1 MVPEVENWY
10 VLGSLL
16 SAMDIQ
22 NSAIEPIEIAYFKMI
37 PWKNARKREGEKN
50 IQSQINCP
58 WPNTLIEMPKFIRI
72 QLSKYNIQI
81 GAWNITQHAEPFIL
95 F

>member
-22 NSAIEPIEIAYFKMI
+22 NSATEPKEIAYFKMI
-37 PWKNARKREGEKN
+37 PWQNARKREGEKGPE
-50 IQSQINCP
+50 I
-58 WPNTLIEMPKFIRI
+58 
-72 QLSKYNIQI
+72 
-81 GAWNITQHAEPFIL
+81 
-95 F
+95 